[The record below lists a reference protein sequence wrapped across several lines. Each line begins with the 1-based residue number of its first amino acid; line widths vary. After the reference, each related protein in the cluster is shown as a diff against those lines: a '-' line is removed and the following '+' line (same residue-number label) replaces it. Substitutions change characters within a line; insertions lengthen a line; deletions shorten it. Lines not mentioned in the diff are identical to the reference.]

1 MLAALGVVLL
11 YIGSVIEVLDIS
23 IAVIVSLF
31 CVFAVIEYGKAAPWM
46 VFAVTSVL
54 SAVLLPNKTPAL
66 MYALFFGYYPI
77 LKEKYEKKR
86 TLIAWTLKEITFNI
100 ALVAVLFFGKNLV
113 LGDVSIPIP
122 LYIIAVVVL
131 EVVFVLYDFAL
142 TKLITYYL
150 VSLRKRLRIK

>member
-31 CVFAVIEYGKAAPWM
+31 CVFAVIEYGKSSPWL

-86 TLIAWTLKEITFNI
+86 IVTEWILKEITFNI
-100 ALVAVLFFGKNLV
+100 ALVAFFFAIKYFALMSV
-113 LGDVSIPIP
+113 TIPIP
-122 LYIIAVVVL
+122 IYVIAVVVL
-131 EVVFVLYDFAL
+131 EVVFVIYDFAL
-142 TKLITYYL
+142 TKLISYYL